1 MQRIEIDLPGVF
13 SIEIR
18 NDLPRSFPTGLPD
31 SGHVLAVVPAGE
43 LMIYNGNINGGSD
56 KNQQNYGKSDITG
69 SLVRMA
75 SAGLTDGI

>member
-1 MQRIEIDLPGVF
+1 MQRIEIDFTGVF
-13 SIEIR
+13 PLEVR
-18 NDLPRSFPTGLPD
+18 YDLPSSFPTGLPD
-31 SGHVLAVVPAGE
+31 RGHVLGVVPAGE

-69 SLVRMA
+69 CLVRMA